1 MPRLVIREGPGVGRD
16 LSLGVG
22 TCVLGRDPGADFVL
36 DDELASRR
44 HAQIVGRAG
53 AWVLEDLG
61 STNGTLVNGRRTTRV
76 ALADGDSIQIGGTLL
91 RFVQKG
97 LLA

>member
-1 MPRLVIREGPGVGRD
+1 M
-16 LSLGVG
+16 LGVG
-22 TCVLGRDPGADFVL
+22 SCVLGRDPGADFVL

-61 STNGTLVNGRRTTRV
+61 STNGTLLNGKRTRRA
-76 ALADGDSIQIGGTLL
+76 ALADGDAIRIGSTVL

-97 LLA
+97 LLG

>member
-1 MPRLVIREGPGVGRD
+1 M
-16 LSLGVG
+16 LGVG
-22 TCVLGRDPGADFVL
+22 SCVLGRDPSADFVL

-61 STNGTLVNGRRTTRV
+61 STNGTLLNGKRTRR
-76 ALADGDSIQIGGTLL
+76 APLADGDAIRIGSTVL

-97 LLA
+97 LLG